1 MDKIEKFISS
11 LNKNLR
17 EQIKPVILKIVA
29 NDLSGIKIKK
39 LKGFD
44 DLFSVRKGKI
54 RIVFRHKNNLNII
67 INIDYR
73 DKVYK
78 DLE

>member
-1 MDKIEKFISS
+1 MDKIEKFIES

-17 EQIKPVILKIVA
+17 QQVKITILKIVA
-29 NDLSGIKIKK
+29 NDLSGIKTKK

-44 DLFSVRKGKI
+44 NLFSVRKGKI
-54 RIVFRHKNNLNII
+54 RIVFRHEDNLNII

-73 DKVYK
+73 DQVYK